1 MSLTLPRGL
10 YAITPE
16 QVTDTARLLD
26 MVRRCLAGGTRT
38 IQYRSKGSDRTRLWS
53 EAQAISALCRQYG
66 ATFIINDHLDL
77 ARDIGADGVHLGKD
91 DQSCAEARQQAGAD
105 LVVGVSCYDSLPRAR
120 QAVADGAS
128 YVAFGSAFPSPTK
141 PGVVRADLSL
151 YRQAAAELHIP
162 VVAIGG
168 ITPHNAADLISAGCH
183 AVAVIS
189 ALFDATD
196 LTPTA
201 AAFSALFGSDAA
213 ADRLE

>member
-1 MSLTLPRGL
+1 MSLALPRGL

-16 QVTDTARLLD
+16 QVTDSARLLEL
-26 MVRRCLAGGTRT
+26 VRRCLAGGART
-38 IQYRSKGSDRTRLWS
+38 IQYRAKGSDKARLWS
-53 EAQAISALCRQYG
+53 EAQAIATLCGQYE
-66 ATFIINDHLDL
+66 ATFIINDRLDL
-77 ARDIGADGVHLGKD
+77 AREIGADGVHLGKD
-91 DQSCAEARQQAGAD
+91 DLSCAEARQQAGAD
-105 LVVGVSCYDSLPRAR
+105 LVIGVSCYDSLPRAR

-141 PGVVRADLSL
+141 PDAVRADLSL
-151 YRQAAAELHIP
+151 YRQAAAELRIP

-168 ITPHNAADLISAGCH
+168 ITPDNAADLIAAGCH

-196 LTPTA
+196 ITPTA